1 MSLIYCSAFAIWYC
15 CFKFI
20 KNKKWSWIIAT
31 VLAICAV
38 AFLVVNGYYII
49 PFINVGIGILLGKI
63 FKKKECYLI
72 ILCIILIICGQV
84 LFDYKYI
91 TPMKEYDEVIN
102 TCYDINEKW
111 MLTCFMWEKILI

>member
-1 MSLIYCSAFAIWYC
+1 MELDNCYSFGDLCGC
-15 CFKFI
+15 
-20 KNKKWSWIIAT
+20 
-31 VLAICAV
+31 
-38 AFLVVNGYYII
+38 FLVVNGYYII

>member
-1 MSLIYCSAFAIWYC
+1 M
-15 CFKFI
+15 
-20 KNKKWSWIIAT
+20 
-31 VLAICAV
+31 
-38 AFLVVNGYYII
+38 
-49 PFINVGIGILLGKI
+49 GKI

-102 TCYDINEKW
+102 TCYDINEKVDVDMFYGRRFSYDKDVKRW
-111 MLTCFMWEKILI
+111 RYNI